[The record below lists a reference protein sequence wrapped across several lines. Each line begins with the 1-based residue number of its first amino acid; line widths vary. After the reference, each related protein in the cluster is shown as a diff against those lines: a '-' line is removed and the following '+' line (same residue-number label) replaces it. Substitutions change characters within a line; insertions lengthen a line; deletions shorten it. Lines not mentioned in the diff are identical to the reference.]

1 MRLVSNHM
9 ILLFTL
15 LLCTVAA
22 EINCAYFS
30 STKSPVCDVV
40 TEKHDY
46 CVVGAGAGGLQIAR
60 FLQEAKR
67 DYIVFEKGEGAGT
80 FFQTFPRHRK
90 LISINKKYT
99 GIIFFCALLGSGF
112 NFHFNYNLFARYGE
126 IRQTES

>member
-1 MRLVSNHM
+1 MRLW
-9 ILLFTL
+9 L
-15 LLCTVAA
+15 LLLVLGLQYLLVVA

-30 STKSPVCDVV
+30 PTQSPVCDVV

-60 FLQEAKR
+60 FLQEANR

-99 GIIFFCALLGSGF
+99 GMILLCT
-112 NFHFNYNLFARYGE
+112 LF
-126 IRQTES
+126 